1 MTDTLFKLNHPWS
14 IYLREPISSYTKY
27 SIYHSELLRLLDFI
41 VNLNINIKNIKDN
54 RVQLTNFI
62 IGTPMEDALHKQNCS
77 NIYMFQWQQLFP
89 YHITKFINYH
99 EKLNNYVNIN
109 IIIISPDDIFMDE
122 NYKEPLFTSQCMD
135 YKFTK
140 VKNREYNY
148 SKEKLTIKIDIF
160 TCPFPQLEKNKL
172 TILKS
177 DELIKKIALY
187 QLDTLAP
194 SLDDIKFIDNF
205 YEHIESIASNPSSN
219 MIINS
224 YATFRNV
231 REYDNYGLFK
241 SLLELANKYKIIA
254 TEWSF
259 SENNYFTKIMS
270 TIKFTTDYIK
280 YAVSYI
286 DPCYSRSLIEKYEK
300 ISLFETKKNS
310 ADIAMGKI
318 VVCILIKFPYNKLV
332 LRKIKYMR

>member
-1 MTDTLFKLNHPWS
+1 MTDSTLKLNHPWS

-27 SIYHSELLRLLDFI
+27 SIYHSELLRLLDFLK
-41 VNLNINIKNIKDN
+41 NLNTNIKNIKED

-62 IGTPMEDALHKQNCS
+62 IGTPMEDALHKKNCS

-89 YHITKFINYH
+89 YHITKFINYY
-99 EKLNNYVNIN
+99 EKLNNDVNVN

-122 NYKEPLFTSQCMD
+122 NYKEPLFTSKSTD

-148 SKEKLTIKIDIF
+148 SKEKVTIKIDIF

-172 TILKS
+172 IIRKS
-177 DELIKKIALY
+177 DELIKKIATY
-187 QLDTLAP
+187 ELDSLAP
-194 SLDDIKFIDNF
+194 SLDDIKFIEKF
-205 YEHIESIASNPSSN
+205 YENIESIASNPLSN

-231 REYDNYGLFK
+231 REYDNYGLFT

-254 TEWSF
+254 TEWNF
-259 SENNYFTKIMS
+259 SENNYFTKIIS
-270 TIKFTTDYIK
+270 KIKLTADYIK
-280 YAVSYI
+280 YDVSYI
-286 DPCYSRSLIEKYEK
+286 DPYYSRFLIEKYEK
-300 ISLFETKKNS
+300 ISLLETKKNQ
-310 ADIAMGKI
+310 
-318 VVCILIKFPYNKLV
+318 LKL
-332 LRKIKYMR
+332 